1 MEETALRTDRD
12 SWDRGVGRPGIHAS
26 APLLRWLTVSLVALT
41 IGAFLI
47 ATPGGLLSKARMIG
61 YAVCHQIP
69 SHSFTLAGR
78 QLPLCARCTGTF
90 LGALV
95 GLLSHALLLRRG
107 RAAQFPPPAILAVLI
122 AFTLAWAA
130 DGANSY
136 LSLVGGPSL
145 YAPRNSLRLTTGALN
160 GLTISALLYP
170 VLNLGLWRAPA
181 DQPTLRNLPD
191 LGASLLLELSLVAV
205 ILTGWDRLLYP
216 VALLSTAGVLTLLT
230 GVNTIIALIVLG
242 RENSVET
249 WLQALW
255 PIGIGLA
262 VTLVQ
267 LGAISLIRYGLTG
280 TLGPL
285 PGL

>member
-26 APLLRWLTVSLVALT
+26 APLLRWLTVSLMALT

-47 ATPGGLLSKARMIG
+47 ATPGGLLSRADMVG

-78 QLPLCARCTGTF
+78 PLPLCARCTGTF

-107 RAAQFPPPAILAVLI
+107 RAVQFPPPAVLVVLI
-122 AFTLAWAA
+122 AFTLAWAS
-130 DGANSY
+130 DGVNSY
-136 LSLVGGPSL
+136 LTMVGGPSL
-145 YAPRNSLRLTTGALN
+145 YTPTNSLRLATGALN
-160 GLTISALLYP
+160 GLTISALVYP
-170 VLNLGLWRAPA
+170 LLNLGLWRTPT
-181 DQPTLRNLPD
+181 DQPALRHLRD
-191 LGASLLLELSLVAV
+191 LAAALLIQLSLIAI
-205 ILTGWDRLLYP
+205 ILTRWDLLLYP

-230 GVNTIIALIVLG
+230 SINTIIALILLG
-242 RENSVET
+242 RENSVDT
-249 WLQALW
+249 WRQALW
-255 PIGIGLA
+255 PLAIGL
-262 VTLVQ
+262 TLSLLQ
-267 LGAISLIRYGLTG
+267 IGAMSLLRYALTG